1 MYACC
6 AKSGDLLFAFWSE
19 FVDSKLELT
28 NKTKHKLNLSHTVLN
43 SGTELTLMEAD
54 TAQF

>member
-1 MYACC
+1 M
-6 AKSGDLLFAFWSE
+6 FAFWSE